1 MDNLMRL
8 GDKVYSIDRRDE
20 DIYIITHNLRGE
32 VIESF
37 HFKERDLALD
47 WTDEYVLAT
56 NNYCGSKKRS
66 RRWRSASTRLK
77 REMTPKRR

>member
-47 WTDEYVLAT
+47 WTDEYVLA
-56 NNYCGSKKRS
+56 YYEQLLRK
-66 RRWRSASTRLK
+66 
-77 REMTPKRR
+77 